1 MKLSYDKKAKGLTAE
16 VREYLTSSQSCK
28 SQYIYI
34 YILRINKSHYLNVRY
49 NELLLPTYMKI
60 LTSGTLLSTWF
71 CWKTNVKQSIKQWV
85 WNTADTS

>member
-34 YILRINKSHYLNVRY
+34 YILRIK
-49 NELLLPTYMKI
+49 
-60 LTSGTLLSTWF
+60 
-71 CWKTNVKQSIKQWV
+71 
-85 WNTADTS
+85 